1 MAPAVPKYVRAVCR
15 RPGRRHGQPQQHRS
29 DWPRP
34 LTTLAD
40 MRCAPSSTQSP
51 AAATG
56 KSVPAQRGMHTRS
69 SGSKSDCRHAEQQ
82 PLVPPAAASRAI
94 AAAWRPLGL
103 RSTMPQQQQP
113 RESNAGDSLTSL
125 SSSSLPAAAHCH
137 RVSTAQLCDPS
148 SCESLSPRLPTALQ
162 WLRGGFCVAL
172 LSLSSL
178 TPGRCTLSIAREQ
191 AHRLARPRTRAQPRS
206 GASARARAWV

>member
-1 MAPAVPKYVRAVCR
+1 MTWQHRRSQNPKYVRAVCR
-15 RPGRRHGQPQQHRS
+15 RPRGRRHGQPQQHRS

-113 RESNAGDSLTSL
+113 RESCAGDSFGAASL
-125 SSSSLPAAAHCH
+125 LPAG
-137 RVSTAQLCDPS
+137 S
-148 SCESLSPRLPTALQ
+148 SCRGDPAGCFCVRRLPP
-162 WLRGGFCVAL
+162 RER
-172 LSLSSL
+172 
-178 TPGRCTLSIAREQ
+178 RCAR
-191 AHRLARPRTRAQPRS
+191 RLKNPPRS
-206 GASARARAWV
+206 RRTLGARARAD